1 MRSHDARA
9 TTAGVLFIAA
19 TATSLVATALLGSL
33 LDGPGVLATVAL
45 HQNRLLAA
53 ALFQLLAAFT
63 SAAIAVTLYPVLRQ
77 HAAATALGSVAF
89 RLIEGVFYALSAVG
103 TLILVTL
110 AGQLT
115 AGASAHAAADLLRDL
130 RDSAG
135 TVGVL
140 AFCTGA
146 TLYYLIFYRS
156 QLIPRWLSVW
166 GLAGTVLGLAAGL
179 LVLFQSIALLS
190 STQVVLSLPIAVQE
204 MVLAVWLIVKGFS
217 PKPKAKAPAP
227 TVAELHPA

>member
-1 MRSHDARA
+1 MRSRDVRA

-19 TATSLVATALLGSL
+19 TATSLIATAFLGSFL
-33 LDGPGVLATVAL
+33 KGPDFLATVAL
-45 HQNRLLAA
+45 HQNRLLVA
-53 ALFQLLAAFT
+53 ALFQILAAFT

-77 HAAATALGSVAF
+77 YAAAMALG
-89 RLIEGVFYALSAVG
+89 AV
-103 TLILVTL
+103 
-110 AGQLT
+110 
-115 AGASAHAAADLLRDL
+115 AHAAADLLRDL

-140 AFCTGA
+140 AFYTGA

-166 GLAGTVLGLAAGL
+166 GLAGTALGLTAGL
-179 LVLFQSIALLS
+179 LVLFQSIAVLS
-190 STQVVLSLPIAVQE
+190 STQVVLNLPIAVQE

-217 PKPKAKAPAP
+217 PKAKIPTPAA
-227 TVAELHPA
+227 AELSPV